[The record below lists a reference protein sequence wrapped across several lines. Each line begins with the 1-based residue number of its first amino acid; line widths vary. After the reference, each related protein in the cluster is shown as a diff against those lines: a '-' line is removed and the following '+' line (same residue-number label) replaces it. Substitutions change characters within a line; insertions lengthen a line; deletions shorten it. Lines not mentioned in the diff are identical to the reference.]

1 MDSRLLLIKIITLL
15 YKESLVGDSSGR
27 SNELAREAIQSI
39 KLPESVIEMDKSREI
54 LVALRSTA
62 LWMVGHDETAFDRDS
77 LLQRIR
83 VNVADEEGL
92 FYAVEQAT
100 DPSIDK
106 EILKRQAMELRQEL
120 RSYLTSFTVTDI
132 VKKASQKLMF
142 SPDQVDWKNYNFVKQ
157 LVADLEPYATH
168 TGEEKIPG
176 MVDEVDVSDT
186 AGMADIMSRAS
197 QELSN
202 EGVLRFGNQAV
213 NRMFGEHGGMR
224 RGEAL
229 VVGALQHNF
238 KTGQTLGMFEQ
249 AALYNVPY
257 LRDKTKRPLL
267 LHISLENQL
276 TDNIMWLYINLKE
289 NETGEACDISKVDIE
304 EATRY
309 VHQRLSANGYHI
321 KMCRMNPS
329 DVTYRTVFD
338 YIQKLESDGYEIHLL
353 VIDYLNMMDKK
364 GTVAGAAGQEVRDL
378 FRRMRNFTSARGIA
392 FITPH
397 QLSTEAKALVRQGV
411 ENFVQEIANKGYYD
425 SCRTIDQEVDMEI
438 YIHIV
443 KVDGRSYLT
452 MQRGKH
458 RKPTITPQKDLYCV
472 LPFSDVGGI
481 RHDINGKD
489 ISVKYPGGGA
499 VGSDDEKPW
508 WVN

>member
-1 MDSRLLLIKIITLL
+1 MDARLLLIKTITLL
-15 YKESLVGDSSGR
+15 YKESLMGDAAGR
-27 SNELAREAIQSI
+27 SNELAKEIVQTL
-39 KLPESVIEMDKSREI
+39 KLPETTMELDKSREI
-54 LVALRSTA
+54 LVALRSTV
-62 LWMVGHDETAFDRDS
+62 LWMANQADTAFDRGS

-83 VNVADEEGL
+83 VNVADDEGL
-92 FYAVEQAT
+92 YYAVEQAV
-100 DPSIDK
+100 DPTIDI
-106 EILKRQAMELRQEL
+106 EVHKRQALEL
-120 RSYLTSFTVTDI
+120 RSELRGYLTSFTVTDI
-132 VKKASQKLMF
+132 IKKASHRLLF
-142 SPDQVDWKNYNFVKQ
+142 NPDQVDWKNFNFVKE
-157 LVADLEPYATH
+157 LVSQLEPFTSH
-168 TGEEKIPG
+168 TGDEKIPG
-176 MVDEVDVSDT
+176 MVDEVDVSDS

-197 QELSN
+197 QELSS
-202 EGVLRFGNQAV
+202 EGVLRFGHQAI

-229 VVGALQHNF
+229 VVGALQHNY
-238 KTGQTLGMFEQ
+238 KTGLTLGMFEE

-257 LRDKTKRPLL
+257 MRDKTKRPLL

-289 NETGEACDISKVDIE
+289 NETGEPCDISTVDIH

-309 VHQRLSANGYHI
+309 VHQRLSATGYNI

-329 DVTYRTVFD
+329 DVTYRTIFD
-338 YIQKLESDGYEIHLL
+338 YIQKLESEGYEIHLL

-425 SCRTIDQEVDMEI
+425 SCRTIDQEVDMEM

-452 MQRGKH
+452 VQRGKH

-472 LPFSDVGGI
+472 LPFSDVGGL

-489 ISVKYPGGGA
+489 ISVKYPGGGS
-499 VGSDDEKPW
+499 VGTDEEKPW